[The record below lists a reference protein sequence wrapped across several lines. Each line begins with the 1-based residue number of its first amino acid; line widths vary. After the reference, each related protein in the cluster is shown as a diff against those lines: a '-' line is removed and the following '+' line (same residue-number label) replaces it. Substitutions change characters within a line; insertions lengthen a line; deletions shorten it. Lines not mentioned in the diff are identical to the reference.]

1 VPEEEVGQQV
11 VGALIK
17 IALQEEE
24 LNKLDVETEVEPPS
38 LLKEIAPRMHATVS
52 SMALGNTIPKNVLLL

>member
-17 IALQEEE
+17 IALQEE